1 MAYFI
6 GIILLIIVLI
16 IFGLISRKKIYDT
29 VDRLESWKL
38 DIMGRNVASQL
49 GRIKSLNLT
58 GETQEKFEAWKERWE
73 SILTKELPDIEEYLF
88 DAEEAADRY
97 RFSKSRKIVNDA
109 EKVLGSIENDIEKML
124 QEVDEL
130 IESEKLSRKETEEL
144 HPTLKVL
151 RREISQNRF
160 QYGKADSNFE
170 EKIDGMEAEFDK
182 YYELVDLGN
191 YLEAE
196 QLVINMK
203 ADIENLEIQI
213 KAFPEVYKQ
222 CKHDLPAQL
231 ENLHSGIKEM
241 KDGGYHVSHLG
252 FEKETRTY
260 QDQLLDGVRSL
271 DDGDT
276 SIAEPMIKDIEE
288 RIKEMY
294 QLLEKEALAKNYLEI
309 QVPSYQASLANFTNT
324 FHDTKTEVE
333 HLRQAYYFE
342 DTDMERY
349 LSLEKTI
356 TMLKDQLDK
365 LSDEKEN
372 EDTAHSELR
381 EQIESGFDQI
391 EALQK
396 KHEEFKKRIHNLR
409 KDELEA
415 KEKLIEMREQLYD
428 VKRKLKKSNI
438 PGVPTFILGMLE
450 TASDKNSRVIM
461 TIEKQ
466 PLDMAEVQQ
475 SLSDAKKSVEQAVEQ
490 TDLMLEQAY
499 FTEQVIQ
506 YANRYRSRNTILSAK
521 LAESERLF
529 RSFEYELALEQA
541 AKAVEEVEPGALK
554 RIESAQTAMAE

>member
-1 MAYFI
+1 MAYII
-6 GIILLIIVLI
+6 GIILLIIVFI
-16 IFGLISRKKIYDT
+16 IFGLITRKKIYDA
-29 VDRLESWKL
+29 VDRLEGWKL

-58 GETQEKFEAWKERWE
+58 GETQEKFEGWKERWE
-73 SILTKELPDIEEYLF
+73 SILTKELPNIEEYLF

-97 RFSKSRKIVNDA
+97 RFSKSRKTINDA
-109 EKVLGSIENDIEKML
+109 EKILGSIEKDIEKML
-124 QEVDEL
+124 KEVDEL
-130 IESEKLSRKETEEL
+130 LESEKTSREETEEL
-144 HPTLKVL
+144 QPTLRLL
-151 RREISQNRF
+151 RKEISQNRF
-160 QYGKADSNFE
+160 QFGKAESHFDGRIDELEGEFE
-170 EKIDGMEAEFDK
+170 K

-196 QLVINMK
+196 QLVSNVK
-203 ADIENLEIQI
+203 FEIENLETQIQ
-213 KAFPEVYKQ
+213 AFPEIYKL

-231 ENLHSGIKEM
+231 DNLYSGIKGM
-241 KDGGYHVSHLG
+241 KDDGYHVSHLG

-260 QDQLLDGVRSL
+260 QDRLLDGVRSL
-271 DDGDT
+271 DNGDT
-276 SIAEPMIKDIEE
+276 SEAEPMIRDIEE

-309 QVPSYQASLANFTNT
+309 QVPSYKASLDNLTDT

-356 TMLKDQLDK
+356 TNLKKQLDE
-365 LSDEKEN
+365 LSIELEN

-381 EQIESGFDQI
+381 EQIESGFEQI
-391 EALQK
+391 EGLQE

-415 KEKLIEMREQLYD
+415 KEKLIEMRDQLYD

-438 PGVPTFILGMLE
+438 PGVPTFVWGMLE
-450 TASDKNSRVIM
+450 TASDKNSRVIK

-475 SLSDAKKSVEQAVEQ
+475 ALSDAKKSVEQAVEQ

-506 YANRYRSRNTILSAK
+506 YANRYRSRNPILSAK

-554 RIESAQTAMAE
+554 RIESTQTVMAE